1 MTLDVVFEK
10 PTFDAENPSVDRVMS
25 AYCKG
30 QGQVCLCIQ
39 QLNRKP
45 HSVSMKELLTLWSF
59 LIYVEVI
66 PATCWK
72 CHPWPSLQTRW
83 LTKPRGAAT
92 RAHTATTCQIL
103 CHCLLHIQCLLRC
116 TKVPLSSPCIKPN
129 LTFFK
134 IKASDGRHTG
144 FCLLAE

>member
-10 PTFDAENPSVDRVMS
+10 PTFDGENPSVDRVMS
-25 AYCKG
+25 AYCKR

-66 PATCWK
+66 RATCWK

-83 LTKPRGAAT
+83 LTKPRAAAT

-103 CHCLLHIQCLLRC
+103 CHCLLHVQCLLPC
-116 TKVPLSSPCIKPN
+116 AHKSPLSSPCIKPN

-134 IKASDGRHTG
+134 VKASDGRLTLDSV
-144 FCLLAE
+144 C